1 MFDLLLGAT
10 VNIVAM
16 VTAAKE
22 AKTYHVIEVLRRRVT
37 RSAAAAAAKKANLRA
52 WLLARTGTQTSLNS
66 VTGFLFSLRTKLCSS
81 VLCVCALGRRKNGL
95 FVELPGV
102 LKLL

>member
-37 RSAAAAAAKKANLRA
+37 RSAAAKKRKSVSVAVSWDRNTAEPEQRR
-52 WLLARTGTQTSLNS
+52 WL
-66 VTGFLFSLRTKLCSS
+66 LFSLTTKLRFS
-81 VLCVCALGRRKNGL
+81 VLCLWALGRRKNGL
-95 FVELPGV
+95 FV

>member
-37 RSAAAAAAKKANLRA
+37 RSAAAKKRK
-52 WLLARTGTQTSLNS
+52 S
-66 VTGFLFSLRTKLCSS
+66 VSVAVRSDRNTAEPEQRHWVLFSLRTKLCFSA
-81 VLCVCALGRRKNGL
+81 LCVCALGRRKSGF

-102 LKLL
+102 LKCL